1 MPEHRDL
8 FSLAKGLR
16 RADQARRKLTR
27 DCVGA
32 VLVSAADQAIERIP
46 QKGIGRKI
54 WGQKNTGLKK
64 LVRVGKVDEVGDN
77 MQGTVT
83 AAGLAGLI
91 EEGGRT
97 EEHDIKPRRGGRLLA
112 RRAGENHGRV
122 FFVKA
127 GRFVGPIQR
136 KKRRPKGT
144 VVIQHPGGPV
154 EKQGRVLEALE
165 ELRPTFT
172 HALEEMLDRSMSEVA
187 NG

>member
-16 RADQARRKLTR
+16 KADQARRKLTQ
-27 DCVGA
+27 DCVRA
-32 VLVSAADQAIERIP
+32 VLASAADRAVETIP
-46 QKGIGRKI
+46 KDGIGRRI
-54 WGQKNTGLKK
+54 WGQKNSGLKK
-64 LVRVGKVDEVGDN
+64 LVRAGKVEEVGDN

-97 EEHDIKPRRGGRLLA
+97 EKHEIKPRRGGRFLA
-112 RRAGENHGRV
+112 RRAGENHGRA

-127 GRFVGPIQR
+127 GRFIGPIQKR
-136 KKRRPKGT
+136 KRRPKGT
-144 VVIQHPGGPV
+144 VTIEHPGGPV
-154 EKQGRVLEALE
+154 EKKARVLEALE

-172 HALEEMLDRSMSEVA
+172 HALEEMMDRSMAEVA